1 MFYSNRI
8 SQIVESNPSKE
19 KRKMLESIIES
30 VIKKNVSKF
39 EIQTKIAKDVYTK
52 QIPVNIWKKK
62 LKEN

>member
-30 VIKKNVSKF
+30 VIKKNVTNF